1 MYLKPLARVP
11 VCLLGLITITAT
23 GPPTC
28 AGVVATIDLL
38 LATTTVVAAG
48 TPPNVTV
55 APGTKFA
62 PEIVTVVPPLV
73 EPVFGVTPLTVGGGD
88 KAGGGAAG
96 AA

>member
-1 MYLKPLARVP
+1 
-11 VCLLGLITITAT
+11 LITITTT

-28 AGVVATIDLL
+28 AGVVATIDVL

-73 EPVFGVTPLTVGGGD
+73 EPELGVTLLTVGGSGVGG
-88 KAGGGAAG
+88 ARVGEGVGVGGAA
-96 AA
+96 